1 MLKQLM
7 TFGIAV
13 VGAGIFSVQ
22 PVFAATTTDSPNL
35 TSAATTKASI
45 DLTAGDLKIV
55 QAPDIDFGQQQ
66 IDATDK
72 TYRATSVTPNL
83 QVLNAGHDQD
93 WTVSLQVGDFVSS
106 KGRPLKG
113 GSLNFVQIDG
123 DDVNSEANHVT
134 STADNMSVAPD
145 GTGTGTTYVAGGD
158 AAGIFSASQQN
169 SVDGVP
175 VGIGL
180 WTSTYAKVTLNVL
193 AGNVEGDYSST
204 LTWTLNNAP
213 Q

>member
-13 VGAGIFSVQ
+13 VGAGMFSVQ

-35 TSAATTKASI
+35 KSAATTKASI

-72 TYRATSVTPNL
+72 TYRATSVKPNL

-123 DDVNSEANHVT
+123 DDVNSEIGRAHV
-134 STADNMSVAPD
+134 
-145 GTGTGTTYVAGGD
+145 
-158 AAGIFSASQQN
+158 
-169 SVDGVP
+169 
-175 VGIGL
+175 
-180 WTSTYAKVTLNVL
+180 
-193 AGNVEGDYSST
+193 
-204 LTWTLNNAP
+204 
-213 Q
+213 